1 MRLSLSR
8 AYLLDRALVF
18 YKKKLG
24 HKIHSYFLLFM
35 LQVLLF
41 FPKYMIFMYLDIVNI
56 YVHSENII
64 PIKTKNDLLFE
75 VFTKL

>member
-1 MRLSLSR
+1 
-8 AYLLDRALVF
+8 
-18 YKKKLG
+18 
-24 HKIHSYFLLFM
+24 M

-41 FPKYMIFMYLDIVNI
+41 FPKYMIFMYLDIVDI